1 MKTTKT
7 LLLLLAAL
15 CLPALASGSTR
26 PEGDPDG
33 CVTVA
38 VFSLNDFHGAF
49 VRDDVK
55 DIPGAP
61 AVWQTL
67 DSLKAVYPYHVT
79 VSAGDNFGGSYFY
92 NATRSHTLLP
102 QFFSDLGIRL
112 SAVGNHEFDE
122 GQDELAA
129 KWTDTEL
136 RPRSWDLTYVCANVR
151 SEGGGIPAYMKPYA
165 VEEIR
170 LADDKTLHVAFVGL
184 IASSTPQQVST
195 RRIQGLSFSGDYQGV
210 LDSLKHTPGYEAVS
224 GADIR
229 LLLTHIGSYMD
240 ETGQPTWD
248 DKDADNLQGLS
259 DPEFHAILSSHSHKA
274 VCGRI
279 NAVQYPIVQGRW
291 HGNYISVMRFTVDTT
306 KMQVVRVEPEIVRVH
321 PKAQL
326 EAGPRRLQAQIDEQ
340 LATTRT
346 LGGTP
351 IGEGL
356 TVARR
361 TLVHDRDDKYQ
372 QTDMGR
378 LVCESYAEAYR
389 QLAGEKPEAVIVG
402 CSHFGSIRSGFVAG
416 PVSVLDVGEALPF
429 SNPLRAFRLT
439 GAQLRELV
447 EFGLHNK
454 KYGWLQTS
462 GLQIETD
469 AKGHVRKL
477 AYVVP
482 GQTCTMVIPVKDKTQ
497 CVLVADEFIV
507 NGGDGYDPAFF
518 SGLENLEVPTLPAT
532 TDAFIS
538 YLKSLPEIR

>member
-1 MKTTKT
+1 MLWLTGLTVS
-7 LLLLLAAL
+7 A
-15 CLPALASGSTR
+15 PATARPGS
-26 PEGDPDG
+26 DPDG
-33 CVTVA
+33 CLTVA

-67 DSLKAVYPYHVT
+67 DSLKAVYPHHIT

-92 NATRSHTLLP
+92 NATRSRSLMP

-122 GQDELAA
+122 GQDALAA

-136 RPRSWDLTYVCANVR
+136 RPRSWNLRYVCANVR
-151 SEGGGIPAYMKPYA
+151 DKDGRTPAYMQPYA

-170 LADDKTLHVAFVGL
+170 LSADKTLKVAFVGL

-210 LDSLKHTPGYEAVS
+210 LDSLRHTPGYEAVD

-229 LLLTHIGSYMD
+229 LLLTHIGSYMT
-240 ETGQPTWD
+240 EEGRPAWD
-248 DKDADNLQGLS
+248 DKDTENLRGLADPS
-259 DPEFHAILSSHSHKA
+259 FHAILSSHSHKA

-279 NAVQYPIVQGRW
+279 NEAQYPIVQGRW

-306 KMQVVRVEPEIVRVH
+306 AMRVVKVEPEIVRVV

-326 EAGPRRLQAQIDEQ
+326 EAGPRRLQAQIDEL
-340 LATTRT
+340 LATTKT
-346 LGGTP
+346 QGGTP
-351 IGEGL
+351 IGERL
-356 TVARR
+356 TVVRR
-361 TLVHDRDDKYQ
+361 TLPHDRDNKYV

-378 LVCESYAEAYR
+378 LVCTAYAEAYR
-389 QLAGEKPEAVIVG
+389 RHAGEKADAIIVG
-402 CSHFGSIRSGFVAG
+402 CSHFGSIRSGFTAG

-429 SNPLRAFRLT
+429 SNPLKVFRLT
-439 GAQLRELV
+439 GSQLRELV
-447 EFGLHNK
+447 EFGLHNR

-462 GLQIETD
+462 GLQIDTD
-469 AKGHVRKL
+469 AKGHVRQLTYIVADGTCKTL
-477 AYVVP
+477 VP
-482 GQTCTMVIPVKDKTQ
+482 IKDKTQ

-507 NGGDGYDPAFF
+507 NGGDGYSAEFF
-518 SGLENLEVPTLPAT
+518 SGLQAVETDGMPAT

-538 YLKSLPEIR
+538 YLKSLPEID